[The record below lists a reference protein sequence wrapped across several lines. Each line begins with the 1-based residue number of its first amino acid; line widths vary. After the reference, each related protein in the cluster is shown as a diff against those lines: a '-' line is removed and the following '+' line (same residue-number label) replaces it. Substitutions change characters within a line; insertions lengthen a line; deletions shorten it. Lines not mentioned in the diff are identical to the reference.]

1 MIRLYGMTKD
11 CEACDEARQA
21 LDRQGYKYEFVDVTK
36 DRWGAT
42 LFRSYKTIPLIE
54 IDGNIR
60 RDWYNFAYFGFV
72 SPRGNVQLPKRSTA
86 CSAGYDFFVPEDIE
100 ILPMNYELI
109 DTKVSVRMPE
119 NYCLVLLPRSSN
131 LIKRGLAMPGGV
143 GLVDADYEDTI
154 HVYLQNVT
162 NHVVKL
168 KQGDRIAQ
176 GVFVEYGK
184 TPTDSASRKRMGGL
198 GSTGA

>member
-54 IDGNIR
+54 IDGEIR
-60 RDWYNFAYFGFV
+60 TDWYNIGYFGFV
-72 SPRGNVQLPKRSTA
+72 PNGKNVKIPTRSTKM
-86 CSAGYDFFVPEDIE
+86 SAGYDFYMPENLE
-100 ILPMNYELI
+100 ILPMNYKLI
-109 DTKVSVRMPE
+109 DTKVSVKMPN
-119 NYCLVLLPRSSN
+119 NYCMMLLPRSSN
-131 LIKRGLAMPGGV
+131 LIKRGLAMPGGT
-143 GLVDADYEDTI
+143 GLIDADYTGNVN
-154 HVYLQNVT
+154 VYLQNIT
-162 NHVVKL
+162 TRTIKL
-168 KQGDRIAQ
+168 SKGDRIAQ

-184 TPTDSASRKRMGGL
+184 IPTDRATGQRTGGF
-198 GSTGA
+198 GSTGL